1 MIQDLTSLASVRR
14 AGESIL
20 ADVASQSTAS
30 TRQIAPGRIDLVL
43 LNAAAAKSN
52 KQLVTDKDHR
62 AQAALA
68 GQADALCDEA
78 GRYEETACVNHVGEQ
93 IMIRGVRPHSNSI

>member
-1 MIQDLTSLASVRR
+1 MIQDLTSLPSVRR

-30 TRQIAPGRIDLVL
+30 TRQIAPGRIDVVL

-52 KQLVTDKDHR
+52 KHLVTDEDHQ
-62 AQAALA
+62 AQASSG
-68 GQADALCDEA
+68 GQADTLCDEA

-93 IMIRGVRPHSNSI
+93 IMISGVCPYSNSI